1 MVSPMWLL
9 QKAFLVAADLS
20 RGLSQANVKGYVQS
34 AVEVQEATPSE
45 LRQAGR
51 SAGRY
56 LGLGQC
62 SPMRSPMSVNHL
74 VRPT

>member
-45 LRQAGR
+45 LKQAGAGAG
-51 SAGRY
+51 AGR
-56 LGLGQC
+56 
-62 SPMRSPMSVNHL
+62 
-74 VRPT
+74 